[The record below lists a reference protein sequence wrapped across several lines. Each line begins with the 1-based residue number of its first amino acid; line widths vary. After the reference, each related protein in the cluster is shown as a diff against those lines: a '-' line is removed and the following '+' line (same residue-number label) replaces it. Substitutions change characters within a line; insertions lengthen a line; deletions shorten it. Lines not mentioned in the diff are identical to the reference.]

1 MGSLRKFIDVSSD
14 LFRDTCIA
22 LIAGGMKKDLA
33 RRDAERKKNETGWF
47 TAEEAAVAEA
57 LGRIIVP
64 SDGESPGMD
73 EVGVLGRPAIEQL
86 DTLVLKSEYRQLLY
100 SRGLY
105 SFDIWALESYGHK
118 FVEIPKEDQTK
129 LFRAA
134 QQIFEEN
141 NARTTMSSK
150 VWRRLRAIAR
160 LRNGSQFASQLSQ
173 LIRNDCLQVFYTS
186 RVSWV
191 WLEYDGPPMDKGYS
205 DLFKPR

>member
-1 MGSLRKFIDVSSD
+1 
-14 LFRDTCIA
+14 
-22 LIAGGMKKDLA
+22 MKKDLA

-105 SFDIWALESYGHK
+105 SFDIWALKSYGHK

-141 NARTTMSSK
+141 IARTTMTSK

-160 LRNGSQFASQLSQ
+160 VRNGSQFASQLYQ